1 MQCAKLLSENFDGRV
16 FLQPS
21 PAPSEIVFEDTEWFL
36 VNRYGNQGAQLAWR
50 EFIGTQ
56 LRALSNL
63 AREFG
68 PRFEVLEYP
77 SAEILKSGIMPPGF
91 SVQDAWH
98 ANAKYGALVLEQID
112 ARREQMLR
120 GD

>member
-1 MQCAKLLSENFDGRV
+1 
-16 FLQPS
+16 
-21 PAPSEIVFEDTEWFL
+21 
-36 VNRYGNQGAQLAWR
+36 
-50 EFIGTQ
+50 
-56 LRALSNL
+56 
-63 AREFG
+63 
-68 PRFEVLEYP
+68 
-77 SAEILKSGIMPPGF
+77 MPPGF